1 MADDF
6 SSSSHP
12 LLPPTSEDERV
23 SWLRLLR
30 SRRVGIATF
39 YRLLSEYGSAEAALC
54 ALPDIAKNA
63 VVEKYRPHAER
74 DALFELKRGKDLGA
88 TLLCRGDKN
97 FPKPLEALDDCP
109 PMLWCK
115 GNLDLLHGTKIA
127 LVGARNASS
136 LGTRMARAMS
146 SALGEKGVVV
156 VSGLARGIDAAA
168 HHAALETGTIAVLA
182 GGIDI
187 AYPAENAALFTQME
201 TKGVLITEQPITQ
214 QPLARHFPARNR
226 LISGIS
232 KALVVIEAA
241 GKSGSLITARF
252 ALDQGRDVF
261 AVPGHPF
268 DARASGC
275 NSLIRDGAILV
286 RSAEDVLNALGVE
299 QNSVQKDLFTHSE
312 PQNRT
317 LSETAKLHSEILRR
331 LGPSPMSED
340 QLIRD
345 ISGNAAQTSAV
356 VVELE
361 LEGKV
366 LRQPGGLLSKTMAS

>member
-1 MADDF
+1 MAPK
-6 SSSSHP
+6 S
-12 LLPPTSEDERV
+12 
-23 SWLRLLR
+23 RL
-30 SRRVGIATF
+30 
-39 YRLLSEYGSAEAALC
+39 
-54 ALPDIAKNA
+54 
-63 VVEKYRPHAER
+63 
-74 DALFELKRGKDLGA
+74 
-88 TLLCRGDKN
+88 
-97 FPKPLEALDDCP
+97 
-109 PMLWCK
+109 W
-115 GNLDLLHGTKIA
+115 
-127 LVGARNASS
+127 
-136 LGTRMARAMS
+136 ARAMS

-156 VSGLARGIDAAA
+156 VCGLARGIDAAA

-187 AYPAENAALFTQME
+187 AYPAENAALFTQTE
-201 TKGVLITEQPITQ
+201 TKSVLITEQPITQ

-299 QNSVQKDLFTHSE
+299 QNSDQKDLFTHSE

-331 LGPSPMSED
+331 LGSSPMSED